1 MTWPIKKLYGI
12 NVDPS
17 LVGSRQVAQNPAGK
31 AATAPVQVHK
41 HARNGKAPDAWL
53 INQLFEAANQGILY
67 RTKEVFS
74 PPGLI
79 LLFGNAPPLSAGAGD
94 RWRWRFAFHTGVYSR
109 ALLVNMIMYPP
120 AGPGVVLTK
129 NSMTRVDIYDN
140 ATYAGSPVGTATFNY
155 GSNPGG
161 TTVVYGLTYLRQSKR
176 YIEGLTPDT
185 DYYGIVNDA
194 DEGRAVSCSIAEIQS
209 MTETFSGYLPQSI
222 TAESSILDVYRE
234 KLAAVTYNLWRRSAA
249 TVFTFSIEEVGASRP
264 IASATPTNIIDGAS
278 TTYGASIAGY
288 QLDMTRK
295 ARLSQLTTGVPI
307 RFCAFIEV
315 PAANTGVVTLR
326 DSTGTAVV
334 TLTQVGAY
342 TGWVTGTGLLPASE
356 DKYYI
361 THHRSAGAGTVK
373 TYAVS
378 CYEYE

>member
-129 NSMTRVDIYDN
+129 NS
-140 ATYAGSPVGTATFNY
+140 
-155 GSNPGG
+155 
-161 TTVVYGLTYLRQSKR
+161 
-176 YIEGLTPDT
+176 
-185 DYYGIVNDA
+185 
-194 DEGRAVSCSIAEIQS
+194 
-209 MTETFSGYLPQSI
+209 
-222 TAESSILDVYRE
+222 
-234 KLAAVTYNLWRRSAA
+234 
-249 TVFTFSIEEVGASRP
+249 RP
-264 IASATPTNIIDGAS
+264 
-278 TTYGASIAGY
+278 
-288 QLDMTRK
+288 
-295 ARLSQLTTGVPI
+295 
-307 RFCAFIEV
+307 
-315 PAANTGVVTLR
+315 
-326 DSTGTAVV
+326 
-334 TLTQVGAY
+334 
-342 TGWVTGTGLLPASE
+342 
-356 DKYYI
+356 
-361 THHRSAGAGTVK
+361 
-373 TYAVS
+373 
-378 CYEYE
+378 